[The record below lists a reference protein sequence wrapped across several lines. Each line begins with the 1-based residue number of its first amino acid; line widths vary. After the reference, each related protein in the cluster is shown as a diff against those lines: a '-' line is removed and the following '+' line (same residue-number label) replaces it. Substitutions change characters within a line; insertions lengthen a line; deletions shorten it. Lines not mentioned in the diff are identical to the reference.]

1 MFNNFIEKILKLKS
15 VKYVYAHNLAN
26 FDGALMLKHLIRF
39 KNSVFFENS
48 TVIAEVE
55 PLLFN
60 DKLMTIKVK
69 YKEICNVTK
78 KEEKRTIIFKDSYLI
93 FP

>member
-48 TVIAEVE
+48 AVIAEVK

-60 DKLMTIKVK
+60 GKLMTIKLT
-69 YKEICNVTK
+69 YKETCNVTK
-78 KEEKRTIIFKDSYLI
+78 NKNKDPLFLKI
-93 FP
+93 RI